1 MISNLIFVR
10 REILVNSTGTP
21 VQFPNVTFNPPS
33 PLIAFLPPE
42 VITSK
47 VNLKVT
53 NAFDTYRGENIILL
67 PWHIYSSESVREAH
81 AVVSV
86 EKHSSREFISTS
98 NGIAV
103 VDPPNGVCVIPPT
116 IAILKELAE
125 IVEMETGAESIPAWK
140 SPSRI
145 RTT

>member
-1 MISNLIFVR
+1 M
-10 REILVNSTGTP
+10 
-21 VQFPNVTFNPPS
+21 
-33 PLIAFLPPE
+33 
-42 VITSK
+42 ITSE

-53 NAFDTYRGENIILL
+53 NAFDTYRGEDIILL
-67 PWHIYSSESVREAH
+67 SWHIYSSESVREAH

-86 EKHSSREFISTS
+86 EKHPSGEFVSTS

-103 VDPPNGVCVIPPT
+103 VDPPNGVCVITPT

-125 IVEMETGAESIPAWK
+125 IIKMETGAEPIPAWK
-140 SPSRI
+140 SPGRV